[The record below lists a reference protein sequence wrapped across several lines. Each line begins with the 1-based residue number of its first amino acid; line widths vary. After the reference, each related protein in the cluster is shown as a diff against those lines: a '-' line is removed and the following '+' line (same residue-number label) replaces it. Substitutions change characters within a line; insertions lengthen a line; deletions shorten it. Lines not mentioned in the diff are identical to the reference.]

1 MIEISFLRPA
11 VLWLLPAVVLI
22 LVAWRLRRGKRHV
35 AFSAVGWL
43 QQLGHRPSVARRLPA
58 ALVLLGLVSIVLA
71 LMEPVI
77 PYSESE
83 IRAQGLDIVLV
94 LDLSSS
100 MQELMGKNSET
111 RMTSTH
117 LAFSNFDARNQVQRK
132 TRLDTTKE
140 ALRDFIVR
148 RREDRIGLVV
158 FSDHAYVVSPMTF
171 DHPSLTDYV
180 DMVDDQILRGE
191 GMTAIGD
198 GMALAN
204 FLLERQSSSERRN
217 KVIVVFT
224 DGEHNFGR
232 DPIEV
237 LLESDAANIRVHVVG
252 VDIEQEVS
260 NKPAVQRLI
269 SSVRRHGGQYFAANT
284 ERQLRAA
291 NQALEQLEKGSLRS
305 KAILHNKPAFDWFAI
320 AAIVLIAAGLLFRT
334 IPYFADFT

>member
-1 MIEISFLRPA
+1 M
-11 VLWLLPAVVLI
+11 
-22 LVAWRLRRGKRHV
+22 
-35 AFSAVGWL
+35 
-43 QQLGHRPSVARRLPA
+43 ARRLPA
-58 ALVLLGLVSIVLA
+58 VLVLLGFLSIVMA

-77 PYSESE
+77 PYSEAE

-100 MQELMGKNSET
+100 MQEMMGKNSESRVT
-111 RMTSTH
+111 TTH
-117 LAFSNFDARNQVQRK
+117 LAFSNLNAQKNQAPRR

-204 FLLERQSSSERRN
+204 FLLERQSSTERRN

-237 LLESDAANIRVHVVG
+237 LAESDAANIRVHVVG
-252 VDIEQEVS
+252 VDIEQEVM

-269 SSVRRHGGQYFAANT
+269 SNVRRFGGQYFAADT

-291 NQALEQLEKGSLRS
+291 NAALELLEKGSLRS
-305 KAILHNKPAFDWFAI
+305 KAILHNKPVFEWFAI
-320 AAIVLIAAGLLFRT
+320 PALVLIAAGLSFRA